1 MSVERMRRVDEAV
14 REVLSD
20 VLTHEVKDPRVGF
33 VTVTDVK
40 TSPDL
45 SHARVY
51 VSVLG
56 DAEAVQRLAGGPAV
70 RARLP
75 AGPRRR
81 RAAPQAHAD
90 AELLPRRHG
99 RAGAAPGAAHGRA
112 GVSTVEADTREE
124 VLDELRDAT
133 RFVLVTHENPD
144 GDALGSLVAM
154 HRILL
159 ALGKDSVMYMAAD
172 EFPLPY
178 EYRFFELDGLQSTL
192 PADLDER
199 TIVFLDCGNI
209 DRNPVGAFKREEAHI
224 LNIDHHHDNTRF
236 GTVNHVV
243 EDASCTAEI
252 VWDLMRALGVEPA
265 MEIAEALYVGLVTDT
280 GKFMYE
286 NTGVRAHVM
295 AAELIDAGVDV
306 HGIYRRLYEGMPYA
320 KLELLARALA
330 HVQRYDDGRADLHPP
345 DARRLPPLG
354 RRGQLLGGHHR
365 PPALGRGHE
374 GRRARARAARG
385 QPRGGARSRCA
396 PPTAASTSRSSR
408 APAAGAATARR
419 RASPPRCPKRT
430 SSASCASRSP
440 RSCSGRSRPRRQA
453 PGEDLAR
460 PHARH
465 AAAARACARPA
476 TPARWT
482 RSRRDCCSS
491 SSAARAACSAS

>member
-56 DAEAVQRLAGGPAV
+56 DAEAVERLARGTAV
-70 RARLP
+70 RPRLP
-75 AGPRRR
+75 AGPHRQ
-81 RAAPQAHAD
+81 RAAPQAHAGAD
-90 AELLPRRHG
+90 LLPRRHG

-112 GVSTVEADTREE
+112 VMSTVEADTREE

-192 PADLDER
+192 PDDLDER

-209 DRNPVGAFKREEAHI
+209 DRNPVGAFKREDAHI

-265 MEIAEALYVGLVTDT
+265 HGDRRGALRRPRHRHRQVHVREHRRARARDG
-280 GKFMYE
+280 G
-286 NTGVRAHVM
+286 RAH
-295 AAELIDAGVDV
+295 
-306 HGIYRRLYEGMPYA
+306 RRRRRRPRHLPPPLRGHA
-320 KLELLARALA
+320 LRQARAAGARPGPRAAL
-330 HVQRYDDGRADLHPP
+330 RRGPADLHPP
-345 DARRLPPLG
+345 HARGLPPLG
-354 RRGQLLGGHHR
+354 RRGQLLGGR
-365 PPALGRGHE
+365 SSTTCARS
-374 GRRARARAARG
+374 RARRSPRSRASCPRAAAG
-385 QPRGGARSRCA
+385 SARSRCA

-408 APAAGAATARR
+408 APAVGAGTARR
-419 RASPPRCPKRT
+419 RASPRRCPRRT

-440 RSCSGRSRPRRQA
+440 RSCSGRPRPRRQA
-453 PGEDLAR
+453 RRGR
-460 PHARH
+460 PR
-465 AAAARACARPA
+465 
-476 TPARWT
+476 TT
-482 RSRRDCCSS
+482 
-491 SSAARAACSAS
+491 